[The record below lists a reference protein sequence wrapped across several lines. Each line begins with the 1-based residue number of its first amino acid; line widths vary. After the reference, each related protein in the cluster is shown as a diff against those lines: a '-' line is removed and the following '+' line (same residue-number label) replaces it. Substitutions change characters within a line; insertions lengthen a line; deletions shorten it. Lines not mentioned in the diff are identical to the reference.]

1 MNNDQICKVK
11 FLTKST
17 GHTHFDAMWKKID
30 SGKKSER
37 VEAEY
42 YFLDN
47 KTDFKLKVSVHRKCP
62 MAYG

>member
-17 GHTHFDAMWKKID
+17 GHTHFDAMWKTID
-30 SGKKSER
+30 SGKNVKGLKQNII
-37 VEAEY
+37 
-42 YFLDN
+42 FLII
-47 KTDFKLKVSVHRKCP
+47 KLIFKLKVPVHRKSP